1 MKKITLIISILIIVS
16 TNKAESQQIPL
27 FSQYMFNGTY
37 INPAYTGSRDALF
50 ANLLYRKQWIGF
62 NGAPQT
68 AMFSIDGSLARG
80 SNIGFIYV
88 NDQIGANYT
97 NSFMADYAFRF
108 NVSNAGRLSFGL
120 SGGFVNYGVNKSKLT
135 SYDDRIDPNVGNT
148 ENIWKPSIDAG
159 IYFDMKNFYAGLS
172 VLGIISSKADKNKAT
187 MHIVRAKANYFL
199 TVGGSISL
207 SDKVKFLPSTLLKSD
222 FQNPVNVDVNAMLQV
237 NEKYWIGGSYR
248 TGVLWFTDV
257 DKETRQY
264 DAISLILEALVTDR
278 IRLGVAYDF
287 DLTKISNNNN
297 GSIELSVGYY
307 FTKPKRK

>member
-68 AMFSIDGSLARG
+68 TMFNIDGSLAHG
-80 SNIGFIYV
+80 SNLGFIYV

-97 NSFMADYAFRF
+97 NSFMVDYAFRF
-108 NVSNAGRLSFGL
+108 QVSNSGRLSFGL
-120 SGGFVNYGVNKSKLT
+120 SGGFVNYGVNKSKLA
-135 SYDDRIDPNVGNT
+135 SYNDIIDPKVVNT
-148 ENIWKPSIDAG
+148 ENVWKPSIDAG
-159 IYFDMKNFYAGLS
+159 VYFDTEHFYAGLS
-172 VLGIISSKADKNKAT
+172 VLGILSNKADKST
-187 MHIVRAKANYFL
+187 MHIMRADANYLL
-199 TVGGSISL
+199 TFGGIIPL
-207 SDKVKFLPSTLLKSD
+207 SDKVKLLPSTLLKSD
-222 FQNPVNVDVNAMLQV
+222 FKNPVNVDVNAMLQV
-237 NEKYWIGGSYR
+237 HEKFWIGGSYR

-257 DKETRQY
+257 DKETCQY
-264 DAISLILEALVTDR
+264 DAISLIFESLVTER

-297 GSIELSVGYY
+297 GSIELSIGYY

>member
-37 INPAYTGSRDALF
+37 VNPAYTGSREVLF

-68 AMFSIDGSLARG
+68 AMFSIDGNLARG

-97 NSFMADYAFRF
+97 NSFMAQYAFRF
-108 NVSNAGRLSFGL
+108 NVSNTGRLSFGL
-120 SGGFVNYGVNKSKLT
+120 SGGFVNYGVNKSKLA
-135 SYDDRIDPNVGNT
+135 SYNNTIDPNLLNT
-148 ENIWKPSIDAG
+148 ENVWKPGIDAG
-159 IYFDMKNFYAGLS
+159 VYFDMENFYAGLS
-172 VLGIISSKADKNKAT
+172 VLGIVSSKADKST
-187 MHIVRAKANYFL
+187 MHIIRANANYFL
-199 TVGGSISL
+199 TLGVIIPL
-207 SDKVKFLPSTLLKSD
+207 SDKVKLLPSTLLKSD
-222 FQNPVNVDVNAMLQV
+222 FKNPVNVDINAMLQV
-237 NEKYWIGGSYR
+237 NDKFWIGGSYR
-248 TGVLWFTDV
+248 TGVLWFTDM

-264 DAISLILEALVTDR
+264 DAISFILESLVTDR

-287 DLTKISNNNN
+287 DLTKISNNN

-307 FTKPKRK
+307 FSKPKRK

>member
-37 INPAYTGSRDALF
+37 INPAYTGSREALF

-62 NGAPQT
+62 NRAPQT
-68 AMFSIDGSLARG
+68 AMFSVDGSLARG

-97 NSFMADYAFRF
+97 NSFMAEYAFRF
-108 NVSNAGRLSFGL
+108 KVSNTGRLSFGL
-120 SGGFVNYGVNKSKLT
+120 SGGFVNYGVNKSKLV
-135 SYDDRIDPNVGNT
+135 SYDDRIDPYLGNT
-148 ENIWKPSIDAG
+148 ENVWKPGIDAG
-159 IYFDMKNFYAGLS
+159 VYFDMQNFYAGLS
-172 VLGIISSKADKNKAT
+172 VLGIVSSKNETYKT
-187 MHIVRAKANYFL
+187 MHIIRTKANYFL

-207 SDKVKFLPSTLLKSD
+207 SDKVKLLPSTLLKSD
-222 FQNPVNVDVNAMLQV
+222 FQNPVNVDINAMLQV
-237 NEKYWIGGSYR
+237 NEKFWIGGSYR

-257 DKETRQY
+257 GKETRQY
-264 DAISLILEALVTDR
+264 DAISLIVESLVTDR
-278 IRLGVAYDF
+278 IKLGVAYDF
-287 DLTKISNNNN
+287 DLAKISNNN
-297 GSIELSVGYY
+297 GSMELSIGYY

>member
-1 MKKITLIISILIIVS
+1 MKKIILIISILIIVS

-37 INPAYTGSRDALF
+37 INPAYTGSREALF
-50 ANLLYRKQWIGF
+50 ANLLYRKQWVGF
-62 NGAPQT
+62 EGAPQT
-68 AMFSIDGSLARG
+68 AMFNIESNLARG

-97 NSFMADYAFRF
+97 NSFMAQYAFRF
-108 NVSNAGRLSFGL
+108 KVSNTGQLSFGL

-135 SYDDRIDPNVGNT
+135 SYNDNIDPKLLNT
-148 ENIWKPSIDAG
+148 DNIWKPGIDAG
-159 IYFDMKNFYAGLS
+159 VYFDMKNFFAGFS
-172 VLGIISSKADKNKAT
+172 ALGIVSSKADKEQT
-187 MHIVRAKANYFL
+187 MHIIRAKANYFL
-199 TVGGSISL
+199 TLGGSIPL
-207 SDKVKFLPSTLLKSD
+207 SDKVNLLPSALLKSD
-222 FQNPVNVDVNAMLQV
+222 FQNPVNVDINAMLQV
-237 NEKYWIGGSYR
+237 NDKFWIGGSYR

-264 DAISLILEALVTDR
+264 DAISLILESFVTDR

-287 DLTKISNNNN
+287 DLTKISNDNN
-297 GSIELSVGYY
+297 GSIELSIGYY